1 MIYVNKIEN
10 TFTFK
15 VKTVYYLEFLTSEII
30 KLFGS
35 TKSQTTNYKNGQDVP
50 HFQSSYVVLIRC
62 NFVNN
67 NYQQDST
74 GLYTFV
80 PNWWKMKITK

>member
-35 TKSQTTNYKNGQDVP
+35 TKSQTTNDKNGQDVP
-50 HFQSSYVVLIRC
+50 HLQNTDVVLIRC

-67 NYQQDST
+67 NYQQDSS

-80 PNWWKMKITK
+80 PNW